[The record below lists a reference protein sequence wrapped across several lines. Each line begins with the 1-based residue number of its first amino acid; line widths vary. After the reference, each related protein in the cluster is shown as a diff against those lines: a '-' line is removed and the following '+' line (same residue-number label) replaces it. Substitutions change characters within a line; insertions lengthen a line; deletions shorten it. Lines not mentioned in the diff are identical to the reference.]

1 MAAKTRMIAMTNTQV
16 RLDNLGNDGIFMTSL
31 CISGGSLMLR
41 A

>member
-16 RLDNLGNDGIFMTSL
+16 RLDNLGNDVIFMTSL
-31 CISGGSLMLR
+31 GISGGSLMLR

>member
-1 MAAKTRMIAMTNTQV
+1 MTNTQV